1 MSCSKRLSL
10 SYSPVAAESRQ
21 VNSCGKTIGDH
32 STMMVFSLLLTKIAQ
47 RHPVL
52 KPDQRVV
59 GKKSRL
65 TRAGQEAATQRGRW
79 QVPELSERNCL

>member
-21 VNSCGKTIGDH
+21 VNSCGKTIGDR
-32 STMMVFSLLLTKIAQ
+32 SKMMVFSLLLTNIAQ

-52 KPDQRVV
+52 KQDQRVV
-59 GKKSRL
+59 GKSRL
-65 TRAGQEAATQRGRW
+65 TRAGQEAATLRGRW

>member
-1 MSCSKRLSL
+1 MSCSKGLSL

-21 VNSCGKTIGDH
+21 ENSCGKTIGDR
-32 STMMVFSLLLTKIAQ
+32 SRMMIFSLLFTKIAQ
-47 RHPVL
+47 RHPVF
-52 KPDQRVV
+52 KEDQKAV
-59 GKKSRL
+59 GKSRL

>member
-21 VNSCGKTIGDH
+21 VNSCGKTIGDRRR
-32 STMMVFSLLLTKIAQ
+32 MMVFSLLLTKVAQ
-47 RHPVL
+47 HPVL
-52 KPDQRVV
+52 KQDHSVV
-59 GKKSRL
+59 GKSRL

>member
-52 KPDQRVV
+52 KPDQRVG
-59 GKKSRL
+59 GKKV
-65 TRAGQEAATQRGRW
+65 A
-79 QVPELSERNCL
+79 